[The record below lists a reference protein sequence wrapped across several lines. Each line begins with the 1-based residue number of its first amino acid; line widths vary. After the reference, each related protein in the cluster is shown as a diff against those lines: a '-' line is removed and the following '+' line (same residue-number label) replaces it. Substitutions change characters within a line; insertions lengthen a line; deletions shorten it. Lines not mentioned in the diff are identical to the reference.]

1 MEAGSALHNAAIS
14 LTASGH
20 PLTGRVLMSLGLTSV
35 AHPAKATREPPM
47 RRPRRD
53 HLTPRRALVGPSH
66 SGRGGAGQV
75 RVLWLIR
82 HAVFSGSV
90 WPEIS
95 QESDSPDSQRRTS
108 SPSAPSRGGGW

>member
-35 AHPAKATREPPM
+35 AYPAKATREPPM

-53 HLTPRRALVGPSH
+53 HLTPRRALLGPSH
-66 SGRGGAGQV
+66 SGRGGG
-75 RVLWLIR
+75 RSSFTCGPRFLKK
-82 HAVFSGSV
+82 
-90 WPEIS
+90 
-95 QESDSPDSQRRTS
+95 SDSPDSQRRTS
-108 SPSAPSRGGGW
+108 SPSAPSRGGG